1 MWENAVVAYLHYLS
15 FMVMYAALAVENQTF
30 KQELSLPAAW
40 KVAIADGIYGLSATT
55 VLITGILR
63 VFYFGKGSGF
73 YASNP
78 VFWSKVG
85 LFFFIAFL
93 SLYPTFSFLSWLK
106 DLRRNQAPQV
116 GRAKANWISNIIKV
130 ELVGF
135 AIIPLLGALM
145 ARGIGSS

>member
-15 FMVMYAALAVENQTF
+15 FMLIYAALAVENQTF
-30 KQELSLPAAW
+30 KPELSAPEAL

-63 VFYFGKGSGF
+63 VFYFGKGSDF

-78 VFWSKVG
+78 VFWTKVG
-85 LFFFIAFL
+85 LFFFVGFL
-93 SLYPTFSFLSWLK
+93 SLYPTITFLSWLK
-106 DLRRNQAPQV
+106 DLQNGNPPRI
-116 GRAKANWISNIIKV
+116 GKAKAHWIANIIKV

-145 ARGIGSS
+145 ARGIGGV

>member
-15 FMVMYAALAVENQTF
+15 FMVIYAALAVENQTF
-30 KQELSLPAAW
+30 KQELSAAEAW
-40 KVAIADGIYGLSATT
+40 RVAIADGIYGLSATT

-78 VFWSKVG
+78 VFWTKVG
-85 LFFFIAFL
+85 LFFFVAVL
-93 SLYPTFSFLSWLK
+93 SLYPTFSFISWFR
-106 DLRRNQAPQV
+106 DLRNNNVPQI
-116 GRAKANWISNIIKV
+116 GRAQAHWISNLIKV

-145 ARGIGSS
+145 ARGIGGN